1 MHFRNAGEEKVVWE
15 RCFLKNKLFIV
26 MIDVI
31 ILLPAGSEGYRYVSN
46 GEVFR
51 QLLEIASMT
60 SLPSLVLF

>member
-31 ILLPAGSEGYRYVSN
+31 ILLPAGSEGYR
-46 GEVFR
+46 
-51 QLLEIASMT
+51 
-60 SLPSLVLF
+60 